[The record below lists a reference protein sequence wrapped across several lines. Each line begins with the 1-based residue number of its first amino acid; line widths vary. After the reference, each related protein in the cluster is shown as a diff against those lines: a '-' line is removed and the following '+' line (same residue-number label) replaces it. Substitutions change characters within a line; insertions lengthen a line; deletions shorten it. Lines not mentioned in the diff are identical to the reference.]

1 MKRIAL
7 IAPLALALLAAC
19 RPTEAPAPAS
29 STPAASASAPAPP
42 PPPPPALPVAPA
54 TVQLLTGDGTAA
66 QLVDPYGLVY
76 AADGTL
82 FVADDHRIW
91 RVAPDGTRSLFVDSP
106 ELDLAAGLALDSQG
120 ALIVAD
126 SGHHRVL
133 RIAPDGGITVLAGS
147 GKPGWRD
154 GDARSAQFD
163 MPMGVAVDAD
173 GNVLVADSF
182 NDRIRRISVNEKGEA
197 RVATV
202 AGGSRPDWKDGIGE
216 LSRLDTPLGLAVD
229 AQGNVWIADAGND
242 ALRKLTPQGELVTVL
257 RPDPQ
262 DFDSDLRR
270 PLAVAVATDGRVFV
284 AVAARGRVL
293 VLQPDGQLQ
302 RMLEATQQRLAR
314 PAALALDARRMR
326 LAVSDA
332 AGHRVH
338 EIVQHSRDET
348 QGPSPDAPLPDT
360 HGRWPLVPQRSSHEV
375 VGTLGEV
382 RATRHER
389 LDHLHAGLDV
399 RGDVGQP
406 VLAIA
411 PGRVLSP
418 LAASGFGGLGETL
431 SVDDLAYVHVR
442 VGRSAGGRPLDPRRF
457 IAVRDERGRLLRMR
471 VRRGTLVQPGDAL
484 GTINPMAHV
493 HLQLGAAGAQRNP
506 LLLGFVGFVDH
517 VAPTLEA
524 VRIVNGEMLAEGYD
538 QVDGNE
544 ERRRLGFHAVS
555 VQLWNAQGAAVAGFE
570 QPREVIR
577 FDRLPPDEDATERF
591 YTVDSGITVQGAKT
605 TRFVYRLGALP
616 PLAAGSYRLRVI
628 ARDFSGNEAQRE
640 LAFSVN

>member
-1 MKRIAL
+1 M
-7 IAPLALALLAAC
+7 
-19 RPTEAPAPAS
+19 
-29 STPAASASAPAPP
+29 
-42 PPPPPALPVAPA
+42 LPVAPA
-54 TVQLLTGDGTAA
+54 TVQLLTGDGTSA
-66 QLVDPYGLVY
+66 QLGDPYGLAY

-91 RVAPDGTRSLFVDSP
+91 RVALDGQRTVFVDSP
-106 ELDLAAGLALDSQG
+106 ELDLAAGLALDSHG

-126 SGHHRVL
+126 SGHHRIL
-133 RIAPDGGITVLAGS
+133 RIAPDGVISVLAGS

-154 GDARSAQFD
+154 GDARQAQFD

-182 NDRIRRISVNEKGEA
+182 NDRIRRISVGEGGAA
-197 RVATV
+197 RVSTV
-202 AGGSRPDWKDGIGE
+202 AGGARPDWKDGIGE
-216 LSRLDTPLGLAVD
+216 LSRLDTPLGLTLD

-242 ALRKLTPQGELVTVL
+242 ALRKLTPQGELITVL
-257 RPDPQ
+257 RPDPK
-262 DFDSDLRR
+262 DNDADLRR
-270 PLAVAVATDGRVFV
+270 PLAVVAAPDGRIFV

-293 VLQPDGQLQ
+293 VLQPDGQVQ

-326 LAVSDA
+326 LAISDA

-338 EIVQHSRDET
+338 EIVQHSHDET
-348 QGPSPDAPLPDT
+348 QGPAPDVPLPDT
-360 HGRWPLVPQRSSHEV
+360 HGRWPLAPQRSPHEV

-411 PGRVLSP
+411 QGRVLSP

-442 VGRSAGGRPLDPRRF
+442 VGRSAGGRPLDPKRF

-471 VRRGTLVQPGDAL
+471 VRRGTAIKPGDVL
-484 GTINPMAHV
+484 GTINAMAHV
-493 HLQLGAAGAQRNP
+493 HLQLGAPGAQRNP
-506 LLLGFVGFVDH
+506 LLLGFVGFVDNI
-517 VAPTLEA
+517 APTLEA
-524 VRIVNGEMLAEGYD
+524 VRIADGEILAEGFD

-544 ERRRLGFHAVS
+544 ERRRLGFYAVS
-555 VQLWNAQGAAVAGFE
+555 VQVFNAQGAALAGFE

-591 YTVDSGITVQGAKT
+591 YTMDSGITVQGAKA

-616 PLAAGSYRLRVI
+616 PLPAGSYRLRVI
-628 ARDFSGNEAQRE
+628 ARDFSGNQAQRE
-640 LAFSVN
+640 LEIIAN